1 MLINKANG
9 ITLRRTKDNFL
20 ILAPSTPTRCNTKT
34 KTKTKTLSGRLIIT
48 TKKSYCPWNAAN
60 VERVLRDERLER
72 ERLVRQQQQSEENQ
86 SHHTHLEKREPQ
98 GHINLFPEAR
108 EAEIRLTQ
116 VNTNDVEKNDSN
128 GILNV
133 PLGGDESNNRK
144 NGKVPFYMQAQSQQ
158 EETYDKS
165 SYLGIRRS
173 RSGAA
178 PADKITDTL
187 MRDQFTSRE
196 EYRKQKN
203 DPMSRFYDDSTDAAR
218 NIYANRE
225 SSSRADHDLQSNCH
239 ATSFQE
245 IDYSLEPQP
254 QAHERT
260 KSRKRKS
267 NSSEDADDNDDGS
280 EASSSSLSL
289 LGGRKHDH
297 KNNQTSKHSSSSH
310 GHHRRKKSPLHYKK
324 KRRKDK
330 KTKRKHC
337 SKDRGEDEGD
347 RPERYHHPSSPQ
359 SNIDLL
365 KRNKSGTHQLED
377 MRRRRHAREARE
389 MERQR
394 RLM

>member
-1 MLINKANG
+1 M
-9 ITLRRTKDNFL
+9 
-20 ILAPSTPTRCNTKT
+20 
-34 KTKTKTLSGRLIIT
+34 SGRLIIT

-72 ERLVRQQQQSEENQ
+72 ERLARQQREENQ
-86 SHHTHLEKREPQ
+86 PHNRRDKREPQ

-133 PLGGDESNNRK
+133 PLGGDESKNRK
-144 NGKVPFYMQAQSQQ
+144 NGKVPFYMQAQSR

-165 SYLGIRRS
+165 SYIGIRGS

-178 PADKITDTL
+178 PADTITDTL

-203 DPMSRFYDDSTDAAR
+203 DPMRRFYDDSTDATR
-218 NIYANRE
+218 NVYANRE
-225 SSSRADHDLQSNCH
+225 SSSRAEHDLQSNCH
-239 ATSFQE
+239 ATSLQE
-245 IDYSLEPQP
+245 TDYSLEPQP
-254 QAHERT
+254 QAHGRT

-267 NSSEDADDNDDGS
+267 NSSEDADDNDEDS
-280 EASSSSLSL
+280 EASSSSLSSSTSSWDSRRRKR
-289 LGGRKHDH
+289 GREHDH
-297 KNNQTSKHSSSSH
+297 KKNQRSKHSSSSH
-310 GHHRRKKSPLHYKK
+310 SHHRRKKSPLHYKK

-330 KTKRKHC
+330 KTKRKRR

-347 RPERYHHPSSPQ
+347 RPERHHHPSFPQ
-359 SNIDLL
+359 SNIDSM
-365 KRNKSGTHQLED
+365 KHKKSDTHQLED

-389 MERQR
+389 IERQR
-394 RLM
+394 RLV

>member
-1 MLINKANG
+1 M
-9 ITLRRTKDNFL
+9 
-20 ILAPSTPTRCNTKT
+20 
-34 KTKTKTLSGRLIIT
+34 SGRLIIT

-72 ERLVRQQQQSEENQ
+72 ERLARQKSEENQ
-86 SHHTHLEKREPQ
+86 SHKRPDKREPQ
-98 GHINLFPEAR
+98 GHINLFPQAR

-116 VNTNDVEKNDSN
+116 ANTNDVEKNDSN

-158 EETYDKS
+158 KETYDKS
-165 SYLGIRRS
+165 SYLGIRGS

-239 ATSFQE
+239 ATSLQE
-245 IDYSLEPQP
+245 IDYSLEPKP
-254 QAHERT
+254 QAHRRT

-267 NSSEDADDNDDGS
+267 NPSEGADDNDDGS
-280 EASSSSLSL
+280 EASSSSLSSL
-289 LGGRKHDH
+289 RGRKHDH
-297 KNNQTSKHSSSSH
+297 KKNQRSKHSSSSH

-324 KRRKDK
+324 QRRKDK
-330 KTKRKHC
+330 EKT
-337 SKDRGEDEGD
+337 
-347 RPERYHHPSSPQ
+347 PQ
-359 SNIDLL
+359 QG
-365 KRNKSGTHQLED
+365 SGG
-377 MRRRRHAREARE
+377 RRRG
-389 MERQR
+389 
-394 RLM
+394 